1 MELRL
6 NAVDVKHFTV
16 TNQYKLMYTD
26 ASDLRGYNLYQ
37 QLYDD
42 AADVGFALWNAATNT
57 VTRWHWAEERRDA
70 EGELQVEYYLPTTE
84 TLRKYP
90 QLAGW
95 KVHIVND

>member
-16 TNQYKLMYTD
+16 SNQYKLMYTE
-26 ASDLRGYNLYQ
+26 ASDVRDYNLLQ
-37 QLYDD
+37 RLYDD
-42 AADVGFALWNAATNT
+42 ACDVGFALWNAATNT
-57 VTRWHWAEERRDA
+57 VTRWSFERDVRDV
-70 EGELQVEYYLPTTE
+70 EGDLQVTYYVPTTE
-84 TLRKYP
+84 TIRKHP